1 MKKIKQLGK
10 IAFLALAISFGS
22 CSSDDGGGS
31 TGGGSAADGT
41 ITAKV
46 EGKTVTTIKAG
57 TVGVASG
64 NLLTLSGATMNQ
76 EAFSITVY
84 NYTGNGTY
92 DAITGNEVGAVF
104 SYTKIDLNDP
114 QSTHNTWYAPLEDTS
129 GVTGTIT
136 VTESSDTNVK
146 GTFSFKG
153 VNDLGTFKNVTN
165 GSFNVALNQQGQ

>member
-10 IAFLALAISFGS
+10 IAFLALAISFAS

-31 TGGGSAADGT
+31 TSTAGDGT

-46 EGKTVTTIKAG
+46 DGKTVTTIKAG
-57 TVGVASG
+57 TAGVASD
-64 NLLTLSGATMNQ
+64 NFLILTGATMSQ
-76 EAFSITVY
+76 ESFSITIY

-92 DAITGNEVGAVF
+92 DVITENEVGAVF

-114 QSTHNTWYAPLEDTS
+114 QSTHNTWYAPLEDNS

>member
-31 TGGGSAADGT
+31 TGGAGDGT

-46 EGKTVTTIKAG
+46 EGKTVTTLKAG
-57 TVGVASG
+57 TAGVASD
-64 NLLTLSGATMNQ
+64 NFLILTGATMSQ
-76 EAFSITVY
+76 ESFSITIY

-92 DAITGNEVGAVF
+92 DVITGNDVGAVF

-114 QSTHNTWYAPLEDTS
+114 QSTHNTWYAPLEDNS

-165 GSFNVALNQQGQ
+165 GSFNVALNQLGQ

>member
-31 TGGGSAADGT
+31 VSAGAGT
-41 ITAKV
+41 ISAKV
-46 EGKTVTTIKAG
+46 DGKTVTTIQAG
-57 TVGVASG
+57 TIGAVSG
-64 NLLTLSGATMNQ
+64 EFLILTGTSMSQ
-76 EAFSITVY
+76 EAFSIAIY

-92 DAITGNEVGAVF
+92 SLITGNEVGAVM
-104 SYTKIDLNDP
+104 SYTKVDLNNP
-114 QSTHNTWYAPLEDTS
+114 QSTSNTWVAPADEETGTS
-129 GVTGTIT
+129 GTIT
-136 VTESSDTNVK
+136 VTESSATNVK

-165 GSFNVALNQQGQ
+165 GSFNVPLSQQ

>member
-31 TGGGSAADGT
+31 TGGSAGDGT

-46 EGKTVTTIKAG
+46 DGKSITTIKMA
-57 TVGVASG
+57 TVGVSSS
-64 NLLTLSGATMNQ
+64 NFLTLSGTTMNQ
-76 EAFSITVY
+76 EGISITVY
-84 NYTGNGTY
+84 NYTGEGTY
-92 DAITGNEVGAVF
+92 NAISGNEVGAVF
-104 SYTKIDLNDP
+104 SYIKVDLNDP
-114 QSTHNTWYAPLEDTS
+114 QSSHNTWYAPLEDTS

-136 VTESSDTNVK
+136 VTEASADKVK

-153 VNDLGTFKNVTN
+153 ANDLGTFKNVTN